1 MINVVWF
8 KRDLRIHDHRPLFEA
23 SKLGEVLPIY
33 IVEPSFW
40 EKEDMSLRHYQ
51 FVQESLVELSR
62 ELSDVGGKLFV
73 AIAEM
78 EDVLDSIYETLG
90 DFRLLAHEEH
100 GTSVTLFRDNQIRQ
114 WMSKRGLSFLEY
126 QNFGVER
133 GPQPRSSFQ
142 KNWESFIAQGLVPT
156 PRQLMIPEEIPEILS
171 NSVEKLAKYHI
182 QGEPIRFG
190 QQGGESKA
198 LETLES
204 FLENRHKNYNSN
216 LSKPLQSTASC
227 SRLSPYLAWG
237 NISLRYV
244 VTKTRE
250 AMEQNIDSKKQLE
263 TFLSNLQLH
272 CQLVQKIENEP
283 DIMTKSIKDEYDHIR
298 QNWDEEAFQRWYKGN
313 TGIPLVDAAMRCL
326 HKTGWINYR
335 SRAMVVSFACN
346 TLLLDWRRPAIALA
360 QLFLDYEPGIHYNQ
374 IQMQVGTTGTQA
386 IKFLNPVKIGKD
398 EDPEGAFVR
407 RYVTELAN
415 IPEKYIHEP
424 WMYPGFY
431 SLNYATPIVDIQKA
445 NKKAREVLNSMKKNV
460 ETNKL
465 LENQKKSSCN
475 QNEQSSNNQKSNDRE
490 FEQLRFDL

>member
-8 KRDLRIHDHRPLFEA
+8 KRDLRIHDHRPLFEG
-23 SKLGEVLPIY
+23 SRLGEVLPIY
-33 IVEPSFW
+33 IVEPSLW
-40 EKEDMSLRHYQ
+40 QEHDLSLRHYQ
-51 FVQESLVELSR
+51 FVQESLVELSQQ
-62 ELSDVGGKLFV
+62 LSEVGGKLFV

-78 EDVLDSIYETLG
+78 EDVLESIYETLG
-90 DFRLLAHEEH
+90 AFRLHAHEEY
-100 GTSVTLFRDNQIRQ
+100 GTSVTFSRDKRVRQ
-114 WMSKRGLSFLEY
+114 WMKSRDLSFLEY
-126 QNFGVER
+126 QGFGVVR
-133 GPQPRSSFQ
+133 GSKTKSSFQ
-142 KNWESFIAQGLVPT
+142 KNWESFMAEEFVPS
-156 PRQLMIPEEIPEILS
+156 PRQMMIPENIPEILS
-171 NSVEKLAKYHI
+171 NSVEKLAKFHI
-182 QGEPIRFG
+182 QGDPIRFG

-198 LETLES
+198 IETLES

-237 NISLRYV
+237 NISIRYV

-250 AMEQNIDSKKQLE
+250 AMVNNKDSKKQLE
-263 TFLSNLQLH
+263 AFLSGLKLH
-272 CQLVQKIENEP
+272 CQLVQKIENDPEM
-283 DIMTKSIKDEYDHIR
+283 MTKAISGDYEHMR
-298 QNWDEEAFQRWYKGN
+298 QKWDEEAFQRWYEGN

-374 IQMQVGTTGTQA
+374 IQMQVGTTGSQS
-386 IKFLNPVKIGKD
+386 IKIYNPVKMGKD

-424 WMYPGFY
+424 WLYPGFY

-445 NKKAREVLNSMKKNV
+445 NKIARDLLHSIKQEIETKKRI
-460 ETNKL
+460 E
-465 LENQKKSSCN
+465 N
-475 QNEQSSNNQKSNDRE
+475 QNEPSHHQHEHATNEPKSNDRD
-490 FEQLRFDL
+490 FEQLSFDL

>member
-33 IVEPSFW
+33 IVEPSLW

-51 FVQESLVELSR
+51 FVQESLEELSR
-62 ELSDVGGKLFV
+62 QLSDVGGKLFV

-78 EDVLDSIYETLG
+78 EDVLESIYEALG
-90 DFRLLAHEEH
+90 AFRLHAHEEH
-100 GTSVTLFRDNQIRQ
+100 GTSVTFSRDKRVRQ
-114 WMSKRGLSFLEY
+114 WMKSRDLTFLEY
-126 QNFGVER
+126 QGFGVVR
-133 GPQPRSSFQ
+133 GPKIKNSFQ
-142 KNWESFIAQGLVPT
+142 KNWESFMAEGFVPA
-156 PRQLMIPEEIPEILS
+156 PKQLMIPEEIPEILS
-171 NSVEKLAKYHI
+171 NQLEKLAKFKI
-182 QGEPIRFG
+182 QGDPIRFG
-190 QQGGESKA
+190 QQGGESQA

-244 VTKTRE
+244 VTQTRE

-263 TFLSNLQLH
+263 TFLNKLKLH
-272 CQLVQKIENEP
+272 CQLVQKIENDP
-283 DIMTKSIKDEYDHIR
+283 DIMTKAINDDYNHFR
-298 QNWDEEAFQRWYKGN
+298 QDWDEEAFQRWYKGN

-386 IKFLNPVKIGKD
+386 IKFHNPVKIGKD

-445 NKKAREVLNSMKKNV
+445 NKKAREVLKSMKQNI
-460 ETNKL
+460 ETNKI
-465 LENQKKSSCN
+465 LENQTKPSRR
-475 QNEQSSNNQKSNDRE
+475 QEQPSHKQKSNDRD
-490 FEQLRFDL
+490 FEQLSFDL